1 MRVLLLIILFSPL
14 TVLGE
19 EIDGSGWVFEEN
31 DGDKKIILFDPD
43 KTFTYINITS
53 SSGNS
58 GRTFSGTRFQWSF
71 DGTTV
76 VLNFNNNFRLCS
88 LNLKGSDTMIG
99 TCVNEKGVADS
110 IKGKLIE

>member
-19 EIDGSGWVFEEN
+19 EIGGSGWVFEES
-31 DGDKKIILFDPD
+31 DRDKKIILFDLD
-43 KTFTYINITS
+43 KTFTYINIRN

-58 GRTFSGTRFQWSF
+58 GRTFSGTRLQWSF

-76 VLNFNNNFRLCS
+76 VLNFNNNFKLCS

-99 TCVNEKGVADS
+99 TCVNETGVVVS

>member
-1 MRVLLLIILFSPL
+1 MRVLLIIILFSPL

-43 KTFTYINITS
+43 KTFTYINIKTS
-53 SSGNS
+53 YGNS
-58 GRTFSGTRFQWSF
+58 GKTFSGTGFQWSF

-76 VLNFNNNFRLCS
+76 VLNFNNNYRLCS

-99 TCVNEKGVADS
+99 TCVNEKGVVNS